1 MIGLLNILQTLTVVK
16 QTELQ
21 SDTCCLVWS
30 GILD

>member
-21 SDTCCLVWS
+21 SYTCCLVSLW
-30 GILD
+30 ILD